1 MALVKIGELKMFWVA
16 DNTGM
21 TLDFTT
27 NNRTITVKMF
37 VNGAN
42 ADEIEAANF
51 VVLGVQQ
58 VKAIRNQ
65 LDNWLERNGYEG

>member
-1 MALVKIGELKMFWVA
+1 MALVKIGELKMFWVE

-27 NNRTITVKMF
+27 NNRTITAKMF
-37 VNGAN
+37 ANGAN
-42 ADEIEAANF
+42 ADEIEEANF